1 MTFEERLIDLIKKSG
16 LSHKEIAEKTSVSAG
31 NVSNYRTGK
40 VRPSFEAII
49 ALANLFQVSTDYLL
63 LGKPSEAPQESVIS
77 PDLPGLQQWVDLY
90 LSVPPE
96 ARPYVLLSVRQY
108 IQQAQSDAAALK
120 KSSTSTAG
128 KEDAATFDT
137 SHIA

>member
-16 LSHKEIAEKTSVSAG
+16 LSHKEIAERTCVSAG

-49 ALANLFQVSTDYLL
+49 DLAKLFGVTTDYLL
-63 LGKPSEAPQESVIS
+63 LGEASATPPSNFET
-77 PDLPGLQQWVDLY
+77 PGLQQWNELFF
-90 LSVPPE
+90 SVPPE

-108 IQQAQSDAAALK
+108 IREAKELQLDTAVSK
-120 KSSTSTAG
+120 KSSIS
-128 KEDAATFDT
+128 EEEEAASSDQ

>member
-16 LSHKEIAEKTSVSAG
+16 LSHKEIAERTCVSAG

-49 ALANLFQVSTDYLL
+49 DLANLFQVSTDYLL
-63 LGKPSEAPQESVIS
+63 LGKTHEAPLETAHS
-77 PDLPGLQQWVDLY
+77 PELPGLRQWIDLY

-96 ARPYVLLSVRQY
+96 ARPYVSLAVRQF

-120 KSSTSTAG
+120 KSSSSPTG
-128 KEDAATFDT
+128 EEDAA
-137 SHIA
+137 S

>member
-16 LSHKEIAEKTSVSAG
+16 LSHKEIAERTCVSAG

-49 ALANLFQVSTDYLL
+49 DLANLFQVSTDYLL
-63 LGKPSEAPQESVIS
+63 LGKTHEAPLETAHS
-77 PDLPGLQQWVDLY
+77 PELPGLQRWIDLY

-96 ARPYVLLSVRQY
+96 ARPYVSLAVRQF

-120 KSSTSTAG
+120 KSSSSPTG
-128 KEDAATFDT
+128 EEDAA
-137 SHIA
+137 S